1 MEMTKKALEIIGSAM
16 DTLGLNYEFMLW
28 TGDNV
33 DTYFVGE
40 YEETASISEDGFTET
55 SFTLNGVTTGSWL
68 GLEEAKEKIENY
80 FGRISG
86 KTVIAE
92 DGTAVAIFYANSF
105 VLPTG
110 GSEFKRIEIHLDVK
124 EWKVN
129 E

>member
-1 MEMTKKALEIIGSAM
+1 MIKVLEIIESAM
-16 DTLGLNYEFMLW
+16 TALGINYEFMLW

-40 YEETASISEDGFTET
+40 YEESPTLSEDGFTES
-55 SFTLNGVTTGSWL
+55 SFVLHGVTTGTWL
-68 GLEEAKEKIENY
+68 WLETAREKIENY

-86 KTVIAE
+86 KIVIA
-92 DGTAVAIFYANSF
+92 DNGSAVAIFYGNSF

-110 GSEFKRIEIHLDVK
+110 GSEYKRIEIHLEVK
-124 EWKVN
+124 EWKVS

>member
-1 MEMTKKALEIIGSAM
+1 MEMMKVLEIISSAM
-16 DTLGLNYEFMLW
+16 ESLGLNYEFMLW
-28 TGDNV
+28 QGDNV

-40 YEETASISEDGFTET
+40 YEETPIMSEDGFTET
-55 SFTLNGVTTGSWL
+55 SFKLNGVTTGSWL
-68 GLEEAKEKIENY
+68 KLEEAKEKIENY

-86 KTVIAE
+86 KTVITD
-92 DGTAVAIFYANSF
+92 DGSAVAIFYANSF

-124 EWKVN
+124 EWKVS